1 MATQNP
7 SNKPGLGA
15 MPVVLLLLVQ
25 LLAFWRAWQWY
36 VNRIWESPEEALAL
50 VVVLTVLCVCAIQ
63 RLRAQPGVRPP
74 WGLLSI
80 GFGLYTL
87 LTLIS
92 APMLLRTAAAVLTV
106 GATMYAVG
114 FGGRKQVPRPRA
126 ALWGLLL
133 LCMPLVPTLQFY
145 LGYPARLIS
154 AAITVVLLNAN
165 GYAVIQE
172 GVFLRWNG
180 ELIQFDA
187 PCSGITMLW
196 AAWLICCVF
205 ALLQGFNV
213 LRTGLMLAGATL
225 ITLLGNSFRA
235 ASLFYLE
242 LDVAFAA
249 QAWMHEAVG
258 LIVFAGIITS
268 LYSASIWLA
277 QAFVSPAR

>member
-1 MATQNP
+1 
-7 SNKPGLGA
+7 

-126 ALWGLLL
+126 ALE
-133 LCMPLVPTLQFY
+133 V
-145 LGYPARLIS
+145 
-154 AAITVVLLNAN
+154 AN
-165 GYAVIQE
+165 
-172 GVFLRWNG
+172 
-180 ELIQFDA
+180 
-187 PCSGITMLW
+187 S
-196 AAWLICCVF
+196 
-205 ALLQGFNV
+205 
-213 LRTGLMLAGATL
+213 
-225 ITLLGNSFRA
+225 
-235 ASLFYLE
+235 
-242 LDVAFAA
+242 
-249 QAWMHEAVG
+249 
-258 LIVFAGIITS
+258 
-268 LYSASIWLA
+268 
-277 QAFVSPAR
+277 